1 MEMNEFT
8 PEMISPK
15 QLFSIFIVQ
24 GVENLFDE
32 ELAEQLGTSVASL
45 NMMRE
50 AKFVGISVPP
60 WLALNVHRL
69 LSEKHH
75 LIEVTKQVLEDDH
88 GGL

>member
-1 MEMNEFT
+1 MNEFG

-15 QLFSIFIVQ
+15 QLFSIFVVQ
-24 GVENLFDE
+24 GVENLYDE
-32 ELAEQLGTSVASL
+32 ELAEQLGTSVAAL

-75 LIEVTKQVLEDDH
+75 LIDFAKQVLEDDH

>member
-1 MEMNEFT
+1 MNEFG

-15 QLFSIFIVQ
+15 QLFSIFVVQ
-24 GVENLFDE
+24 GVENMYDE
-32 ELAEQLGTSVASL
+32 ELAEQLGTSVAAL

-75 LIEVTKQVLEDDH
+75 LIEFTKQVLEDDH

>member
-1 MEMNEFT
+1 MNEFT

-24 GVENLFDE
+24 GVENLFNED
-32 ELAEQLGTSVASL
+32 LAEQLGTSVASL

-75 LIEVTKQVLEDDH
+75 LIEATKQILEDDH

>member
-1 MEMNEFT
+1 MNEFG
-8 PEMISPK
+8 PEIISPK
-15 QLFSIFIVQ
+15 QLFSIFVVQ
-24 GVENLFDE
+24 GVENLYDE
-32 ELAEQLGTSVASL
+32 ELAEQLGTSVAAL

-75 LIEVTKQVLEDDH
+75 LIEFTKQVLEDDH

>member
-1 MEMNEFT
+1 MNEFT
-8 PEMISPK
+8 QEMISPK
-15 QLFSIFIVQ
+15 QLFSIFVVQ
-24 GVENLFDE
+24 GVENLYDE
-32 ELAEQLGTSVASL
+32 ELAEQLGTSVAAL

-75 LIEVTKQVLEDDH
+75 LIEFIKQVLEDDH

>member
-1 MEMNEFT
+1 MNEFT

-15 QLFSIFIVQ
+15 QLFSIFVVQ
-24 GVENLFDE
+24 VFDTLNDE
-32 ELAEQLGTSVASL
+32 ELAEQLGTSVAAL

-75 LIEVTKQVLEDDH
+75 LIEFTKQVLEDDH